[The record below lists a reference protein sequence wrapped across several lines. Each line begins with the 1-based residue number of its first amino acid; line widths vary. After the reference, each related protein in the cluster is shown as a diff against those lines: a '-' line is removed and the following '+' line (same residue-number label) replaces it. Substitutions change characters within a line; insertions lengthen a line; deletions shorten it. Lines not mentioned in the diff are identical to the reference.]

1 MLTIFINPKP
11 IIVVPG
17 SIPNMMRSFAK
28 LICFRF
34 KVSGLKVYSLF
45 YTLIIPHSG
54 ARGLM
59 ITIPHKTKQ
68 FLVLIIKIL
77 IVGGAFYFIYNQLA
91 NNDKL
96 DWQKFLVLF
105 QKNQSTGGIAFILF
119 FSFLNRFFEILKWQ
133 NLVHFIHKISIGE
146 ATKQVLG
153 ALTAGLFT
161 PNGVGEYAGKAL
173 FFEKKDTKNI
183 LFLNLICNG
192 IQMILTV
199 IFGVFGLLY
208 FNAKYNVI
216 TTKTVALLFGML
228 LLLFVVLFLVKK
240 IAIKGYSIEKLI
252 IKINEIPKSI
262 HQKNI
267 FLGVC
272 RYLVFSHQYYFL
284 FLAFDVHF
292 PYLIMM
298 SCISSVYFLASS
310 LPTFQFLDFA
320 VKGSV
325 AVYFFGILGINEWI
339 VIFISTLMWFLNV
352 VLPVLIG
359 SYYVLNFKSP
369 LTPKEGITKEI
380 NLTPKE

>member
-1 MLTIFINPKP
+1 M
-11 IIVVPG
+11 
-17 SIPNMMRSFAK
+17 
-28 LICFRF
+28 
-34 KVSGLKVYSLF
+34 
-45 YTLIIPHSG
+45 
-54 ARGLM
+54 
-59 ITIPHKTKQ
+59 
-68 FLVLIIKIL
+68 
-77 IVGGAFYFIYNQLA
+77 
-91 NNDKL
+91 
-96 DWQKFLVLF
+96 
-105 QKNQSTGGIAFILF
+105 
-119 FSFLNRFFEILKWQ
+119 KWQ